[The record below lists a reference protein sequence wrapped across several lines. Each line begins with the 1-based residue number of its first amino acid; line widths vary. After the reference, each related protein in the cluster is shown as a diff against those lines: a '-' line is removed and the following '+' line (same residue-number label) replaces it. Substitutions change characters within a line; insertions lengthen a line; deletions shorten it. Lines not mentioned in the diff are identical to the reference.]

1 MAEKK
6 VFEIELKG
14 VDKEIERLVEL
25 QNEIKKTNAQL
36 KELSK
41 TEGKSDEEINQA
53 TADRAKYTKELIEQ
67 KAEMKALN
75 AAINNQVKAQSL
87 LNKENNAARG
97 SIEQLSLQLSRLKK
111 EYRELSKEER
121 EGAKGKELLNKIQAT
136 DKEVKSLDA
145 SMGNYQRNVGNYKSA
160 TEALGSAFTK
170 VAGVVGGVVV
180 AFRGFETVLKST
192 QQVGDQYAIV
202 IEKAKAATD
211 LFTRS
216 LLTDGLDFFARN
228 LEQVTAATK
237 RYTEVMDEMFEI
249 NNSISL
255 IEAKNRR
262 QLIDLELTIK
272 NTTLSIEERNKAY
285 KEWLALSEE
294 TYALREQAAEQA
306 LDATLEK
313 YAAGIGLLEGFSRD
327 AEGYLTEEGR
337 AQFEVVKKEIDDLL
351 TGYARLSKAQ
361 KDEMNTIKNNLI
373 ILEQGISATY
383 GVAYGMGSVNLIGT
397 TPRELKK
404 AKDVLSQ
411 YSDEMLRLGKI
422 WKQYNIS
429 NDDQI
434 QELVQAML
442 AYENA
447 TVAKVSENMRL
458 YSQGNI
464 LTGKQNA
471 VTVPIGLDTPAEV
484 VKQFEEE
491 YFATKPMIEQSLS
504 ATPIAIPLAPLVD
517 ATTNIADMLSQRTY
531 GELGIDNLWVK
542 LLGLDNTLYS
552 EEINAQ
558 IEEYSTML
566 KEGIVNIGTE
576 AWGAYLTARE
586 ESIDREMELEKKKND
601 ALADSEK
608 KALEGRL
615 AQGLI
620 SQKKYEK
627 ELAKIDEERAAKE
640 EALEREAFNRKK
652 RLNVSDALM
661 KGALALLDV
670 WKNYAGDPIGL
681 AIQLALTAA
690 GTGVQVAAIRNQK
703 FAKGGRIVGASHS
716 AGGVKGWLAGQNIEL
731 EGGEVVINKRS
742 AALFG
747 EELSAINSYNG
758 YGKKFARGGVLG
770 TEKYMP
776 APIPSLGGGGFN
788 YKDLGEA
795 INAAI
800 DSKLQTLRV
809 VVTEGDITTA
819 QHNVLRAQ
827 VAAEF

>member
-1 MAEKK
+1 MAETK
-6 VFEIELKG
+6 VYELKIEG
-14 VDKEIERLVEL
+14 VDMQINKLVEL
-25 QNEIKKTNAQL
+25 QDEIKQTNAQL

-41 TEGKSDEEINQA
+41 TEGKSDEEIKQNTQERIKLTKRLTDQKQELNKLNAEIRNNQKA
-53 TADRAKYTKELIEQ
+53 QQLATKE
-67 KAEMKALN
+67 AE
-75 AAINNQVKAQSL
+75 AA
-87 LNKENNAARG
+87 EG

-121 EGAKGKELLNKIQAT
+121 EGAKGRELLSKIQAT

-180 AFRGFETVLKST
+180 AFKGFEKVAMST
-192 QQVGDQYAIV
+192 QLVGDQLNITISQGKDAL
-202 IEKAKAATD
+202 D
-211 LFTRS
+211 LFTRA
-216 LLTDGLDFFARN
+216 LLTDGLGIFEGN
-228 LEQVTAATK
+228 LRRVVATAKEYA
-237 RYTEVMDEMFEI
+237 EIMDEMFERQ
-249 NNSISL
+249 NSVRL
-255 IEAKNRR
+255 IEAENAEE
-262 QLIDLELTIK
+262 LINLELQLK
-272 NTTLSIEERNKAY
+272 NTSLSYEQRMEAAERY
-285 KEWLALSEE
+285 RELSAE
-294 TYALREQAAEQA
+294 TYAIEKKMAEEANEAEAARFLASINLAESEKA
-306 LDATLEK
+306 NLDK
-313 YAAGIGLLEGFSRD
+313 
-327 AEGYLTEEGR
+327 
-337 AQFEVVKKEIDDLL
+337 LL
-351 TGYARLSKAQ
+351 TDYARLSDAQ
-361 KDEMNTIKNNLI
+361 KESM
-373 ILEQGISATY
+373 Y
-383 GVAYGMGSVNLIGT
+383 GVAELVKETNSIWGNKRNNARAELEELRKTQPEIVAMG
-397 TPRELKK
+397 ELW
-404 AKDVLSQ
+404 
-411 YSDEMLRLGKI
+411 Y
-422 WKQYNIS
+422 QYNLS
-429 NDDQI
+429 NDKATQRYVDT
-434 QELVQAML
+434 LVRAREAQS
-442 AYENA
+442 AYLRENKRIE
-447 TVAKVSENMRL
+447 TSINTISGQLE
-458 YSQGNI
+458 
-464 LTGKQNA
+464 KQNNPQGA
-471 VTVPIGLDTPAEV
+471 VAVPIGLDTPAEV
-484 VKQFEEE
+484 VKQFDEE

-504 ATPIAIPLAPLVD
+504 ASPIAIPLAPLVD
-517 ATTNIADMLSQRTY
+517 ATTNLADMLSKRTY

-615 AQGLI
+615 SQGLI
-620 SQKKYEK
+620 SQKKYED

-670 WKNYAGDPIGL
+670 WKNYAGNPIGL

-795 INAAI
+795 INTAI

>member
-25 QNEIKKTNAQL
+25 QDEIKKTNAEL
-36 KELSK
+36 KDLAK
-41 TEGKSDEEINQA
+41 TEAKGEEKTEQA
-53 TADRAKYTKELIEQ
+53 TAKRAELTKQLIEQ
-67 KAEMKALN
+67 KTEMKALS
-75 AAINNQVKAQSL
+75 AAINNQAKAQSL
-87 LNKENNAARG
+87 LNKENNAAEG

-121 EGAKGKELLNKIQAT
+121 KGAKGKELLDKIQAT
-136 DKEVKSLDA
+136 DREVKSLNM
-145 SMGNYQRNVGNYKSA
+145 SMGDYRDNVGNYKSA

-170 VAGVVGGVVV
+170 VAGIVGGVVV
-180 AFRGFETVLKST
+180 AFRGFETVLNST

-202 IEKAKAATD
+202 VGKAKSATD

-216 LLTDGLDFFARN
+216 LLTEGLSFFSRN
-228 LEQVTAATK
+228 LKEVTQAAENYI
-237 RYTEVMDEMFEI
+237 RVMDEAFEI
-249 NNSISL
+249 DNSIAL
-255 IEAKNRR
+255 IETKNRGA
-262 QLIDLELTIK
+262 LLDLELTMK
-272 NTTLSIEERNKAY
+272 NTTLTMEERNAAY
-285 KEWLALSEE
+285 QEWKKLAAEP
-294 TYALREQAAEQA
+294 YALKEAAALER
-306 LDATLEK
+306 LDATLEN
-313 YAAGIGLLEGFSRD
+313 YAAGVGLAEGFERD
-327 AEGYLTEEGR
+327 ATGRLTEAGR
-337 AQFEVVKKEIDDLL
+337 EAFEKVKKEIDDLV
-351 TGYARLSKAQ
+351 TNYAKLSEAE
-361 KDEMNTIKNNLI
+361 KDAMNEVANLYRTINQPIN
-373 ILEQGISATY
+373 ANY
-383 GVAYGMGSVNLIGT
+383 GVARGMGSADLTGVSQTQWENAT
-397 TPRELKK
+397 K
-404 AKDVLSQ
+404 ALAK
-411 YSDEMLRLGKI
+411 YSEEAQRAGRI
-422 WKQYNIS
+422 WAAYNIS
-429 NDDQI
+429 NDEQV
-434 QELVQAML
+434 QELTRAIIT
-442 AYENA
+442 YEESIFA
-447 TVAKVSENMRL
+447 LKEENKRIF
-458 YSQGNI
+458 SQGNV
-464 LTGKQNA
+464 LEGGVA
-471 VTVPIGLDTPAEV
+471 VPIGLDTPAEV

-504 ATPIAIPLAPLVD
+504 ASPIAIPLAPLVD
-517 ATTNIADMLSQRTY
+517 ATANLADMLSQRTY

-566 KEGIVNIGTE
+566 KEGIANIGTE

-703 FAKGGRIVGASHS
+703 FAKGGRIVGASH
-716 AGGVKGWLAGQNIEL
+716 AQGGVKGWLAGQNIEL

-758 YGKKFARGGVLG
+758 YGRKFARGGVLG

-795 INAAI
+795 INTAI

>member
-1 MAEKK
+1 MAETK
-6 VFEIELKG
+6 VYELKIEG
-14 VDKEIERLVEL
+14 VDMQINKLVEL
-25 QNEIKKTNAQL
+25 QDKIKQTNAQL

-41 TEGKSDEEINQA
+41 TEGKSEEQINKDTQERIKLTNTLTDQKQQLNKLNA
-53 TADRAKYTKELIEQ
+53 EIRNNQKAQQLATKE
-67 KAEMKALN
+67 AE
-75 AAINNQVKAQSL
+75 AA
-87 LNKENNAARG
+87 EG

-111 EYRELSKEER
+111 DYRELSKEER
-121 EGAKGKELLNKIQAT
+121 EGAKGRELLNKIQAT

-170 VAGVVGGVVV
+170 VAGIVGGVVV
-180 AFRGFETVLKST
+180 AFKGFEKVAMST
-192 QQVGDQYAIV
+192 QLVGDQLNITITQGKDV
-202 IEKAKAATD
+202 LD
-211 LFTRS
+211 LFTRA
-216 LLTDGLDFFARN
+216 LLTDGLGIFEGN
-228 LEQVTAATK
+228 LRRVVATAKEYA
-237 RYTEVMDEMFEI
+237 EIMDEMFERQ
-249 NNSISL
+249 NSVRL
-255 IEAKNRR
+255 IEAENAEE
-262 QLIDLELTIK
+262 LINLELQLK
-272 NTTLSIEERNKAY
+272 NTSLSYEQRMEAAERY
-285 KEWLALSEE
+285 RELSAE
-294 TYALREQAAEQA
+294 TYAIEKKMAEDANEAEAARFLSSINLAESEKA
-306 LDATLEK
+306 NLDK
-313 YAAGIGLLEGFSRD
+313 
-327 AEGYLTEEGR
+327 
-337 AQFEVVKKEIDDLL
+337 LL
-351 TGYARLSKAQ
+351 TDYARLSDTQ
-361 KDEMNTIKNNLI
+361 KEAM
-373 ILEQGISATY
+373 Y
-383 GVAYGMGSVNLIGT
+383 GVAELVKKSGSIWGNVRNKADDELDALRRTQPELVKMG
-397 TPRELKK
+397 ELW
-404 AKDVLSQ
+404 
-411 YSDEMLRLGKI
+411 Y
-422 WKQYNIS
+422 QYNLS
-429 NDDQI
+429 NDKATQRYVDT
-434 QELVQAML
+434 LVRAREAQS
-442 AYENA
+442 AYLRENKRIE
-447 TVAKVSENMRL
+447 TSINTISGQLE
-458 YSQGNI
+458 
-464 LTGKQNA
+464 KQNNPQGA
-471 VTVPIGLDTPAEV
+471 VAVPIGLDTPAEV
-484 VKQFEEE
+484 VKQFDEE

-504 ATPIAIPLAPLVD
+504 ASPIAIPLAPLVD
-517 ATTNIADMLSQRTY
+517 ATTSLADMLSQRTY

-615 AQGLI
+615 SQGLI

-627 ELAKIDEERAAKE
+627 ELAKIDEERAANE

-795 INAAI
+795 INTAI

>member
-1 MAEKK
+1 MQINK
-6 VFEIELKG
+6 
-14 VDKEIERLVEL
+14 LVEL
-25 QNEIKKTNAQL
+25 QDKIKQTNAQL

-41 TEGKSDEEINQA
+41 TEGKSEEQINKDTQERIKLTNTLTDQKQQLNKLNA
-53 TADRAKYTKELIEQ
+53 EIRNNQKAQQLATKE
-67 KAEMKALN
+67 AE
-75 AAINNQVKAQSL
+75 AA
-87 LNKENNAARG
+87 EG

-111 EYRELSKEER
+111 DYRELSKEER
-121 EGAKGKELLNKIQAT
+121 EGAKGRELLNKIQAT

-160 TEALGSAFTK
+160 TEALGSAFSK
-170 VAGVVGGVVV
+170 VAGIVGGVVV
-180 AFRGFETVLKST
+180 AFKGFEKVAMST
-192 QQVGDQYAIV
+192 QLVGDQLNITISQGKDAL
-202 IEKAKAATD
+202 D

-216 LLTDGLDFFARN
+216 LLTDGLGIFEGN
-228 LEQVTAATK
+228 LRRVVATAKEYAQ
-237 RYTEVMDEMFEI
+237 VMDEMFERQ
-249 NNSISL
+249 NSVRL
-255 IEAKNRR
+255 IEAENAEE
-262 QLIDLELTIK
+262 LINLELQLK
-272 NTTLSIEERNKAY
+272 NTSLSYEQRMEAAERY
-285 KEWLALSEE
+285 RELSAE
-294 TYALREQAAEQA
+294 TYAIEKKMAEDANEAEAARFLTSINLAESEKA
-306 LDATLEK
+306 NLDK
-313 YAAGIGLLEGFSRD
+313 
-327 AEGYLTEEGR
+327 
-337 AQFEVVKKEIDDLL
+337 LL
-351 TGYARLSKAQ
+351 TDYARLSDTQ
-361 KDEMNTIKNNLI
+361 KEAM
-373 ILEQGISATY
+373 Y
-383 GVAYGMGSVNLIGT
+383 GVAELVKKSGSIWGNVRNKADDELDALRRTQPELVKMGELWYQYNLSNDKAT
-397 TPRELKK
+397 QRYVDTLVRAREAQSAYLRENKRIETSINTISGQLEK
-404 AKDVLSQ
+404 QNNPQGAVVVPVGVGGPAVAAALAEEEINEVIQKINIDLAKDNSSV
-411 YSDEMLRLGKI
+411 GKI
-422 WKQYNIS
+422 G
-429 NDDQI
+429 
-434 QELVQAML
+434 V
-442 AYENA
+442 
-447 TVAKVSENMRL
+447 
-458 YSQGNI
+458 
-464 LTGKQNA
+464 
-471 VTVPIGLDTPAEV
+471 
-484 VKQFEEE
+484 
-491 YFATKPMIEQSLS
+491 
-504 ATPIAIPLAPLVD
+504 PLAPLVD
-517 ATTNIADMLSQRTY
+517 ATASLADMLSQRTY

-615 AQGLI
+615 SQGLI

-670 WKNYAGDPIGL
+670 WKNYAGNPIGL

-703 FAKGGRIVGASHS
+703 FAKGGRIVGVSHS

-795 INAAI
+795 INTAI
-800 DSKLQTLRV
+800 DNKLQTLRV
-809 VVTEGDITTA
+809 VVIEGDITTA
-819 QHNVLRAQ
+819 QHDVLRAQ

>member
-1 MAEKK
+1 MQINK
-6 VFEIELKG
+6 
-14 VDKEIERLVEL
+14 LVEL
-25 QNEIKKTNAQL
+25 QDEIKQINAQL

-41 TEGKSDEEINQA
+41 TEGKSKEQINKDTQERIKLTNTLTEQKQKLNKLNAEIRNNQKA
-53 TADRAKYTKELIEQ
+53 QQLATKE
-67 KAEMKALN
+67 AE
-75 AAINNQVKAQSL
+75 AA
-87 LNKENNAARG
+87 EG

-121 EGAKGKELLNKIQAT
+121 EGAKGRELLNKIQAT

-170 VAGVVGGVVV
+170 VAGIVGGVVV
-180 AFRGFETVLKST
+180 AFKGFETVLKST

-202 IEKAKAATD
+202 IEKAKSATD

-216 LLTDGLDFFARN
+216 LLTEGLSFFSRN
-228 LEQVTAATK
+228 LKEVTQAAENYIK
-237 RYTEVMDEMFEI
+237 VMDEAFEI
-249 NNSISL
+249 DNSIAL
-255 IEAKNRR
+255 IETKNRGT
-262 QLIDLELTIK
+262 LLDLELTMK
-272 NTTLSIEERNKAY
+272 NTTLTMEQRNAAY
-285 KEWLALSEE
+285 QEWKKLAAEP
-294 TYALREQAAEQA
+294 YALKEAAALER

-313 YAAGIGLLEGFSRD
+313 YAAGVGLAEGFERD
-327 AEGYLTEEGR
+327 AKGKLTEAGR
-337 AQFEVVKKEIDDLL
+337 EAFEKVKKDIDDLV
-351 TGYARLSKAQ
+351 TNYAKLSEAEKDAMNEVANLYKTINQPINANYGKAR
-361 KDEMNTIKNNLI
+361 
-373 ILEQGISATY
+373 
-383 GVAYGMGSVNLIGT
+383 GMGSADLTGVSQTQWENATKALAGYSEEAQRSGRIWAAYNL
-397 TPRELKK
+397 
-404 AKDVLSQ
+404 
-411 YSDEMLRLGKI
+411 
-422 WKQYNIS
+422 S
-429 NDDQI
+429 NDEQI
-434 QELVQAML
+434 QELTRAIIT
-442 AYENA
+442 YEESTFA
-447 TVAKVSENMRL
+447 LKEENKRII
-458 YSQGNI
+458 SQGNV
-464 LTGKQNA
+464 LEGA
-471 VTVPIGLDTPAEV
+471 VVVPVGLGTPPEV
-484 VKQFEEE
+484 VKQFDEE

-504 ATPIAIPLAPLVD
+504 ASPIAIPLAPLVD
-517 ATTNIADMLSQRTY
+517 ATTSLADMLSQRTY

-586 ESIDREMELEKKKND
+586 ESIDRELELEKKKND

-615 AQGLI
+615 SQGLI

-640 EALEREAFNRKK
+640 EALERDAFNRKK

-670 WKNYAGDPIGL
+670 WKNYAGNPIGL

-795 INAAI
+795 INTAI

>member
-1 MAEKK
+1 MAETK
-6 VFEIELKG
+6 VYELKIEG
-14 VDKEIERLVEL
+14 VDMQINKLVEL
-25 QNEIKKTNAQL
+25 QDEIKQTNAQL

-41 TEGKSDEEINQA
+41 TEGKSDEEIKQNTQERIKLTKRLTDQKQELNKLNAEIRNNQKA
-53 TADRAKYTKELIEQ
+53 QQLATKE
-67 KAEMKALN
+67 AE
-75 AAINNQVKAQSL
+75 AA
-87 LNKENNAARG
+87 EG

-121 EGAKGKELLNKIQAT
+121 EGAKGRELLSKIQAT

-180 AFRGFETVLKST
+180 AFKVFEKVAMST
-192 QQVGDQYAIV
+192 QLVGDQLNITISQGKDAL
-202 IEKAKAATD
+202 D
-211 LFTRS
+211 LFTRA
-216 LLTDGLDFFARN
+216 LLTDGLGIFEGN
-228 LEQVTAATK
+228 LRRVVATAKEYA
-237 RYTEVMDEMFEI
+237 EIMDEMFERQ
-249 NNSISL
+249 NSVRL
-255 IEAKNRR
+255 IEAENAEE
-262 QLIDLELTIK
+262 LINLELQLK
-272 NTTLSIEERNKAY
+272 NTSLSYEQRMEAAERY
-285 KEWLALSEE
+285 RELSAE
-294 TYALREQAAEQA
+294 TYAIEKKMAEEANEAEAARFLASINLAESEKA
-306 LDATLEK
+306 NLDK
-313 YAAGIGLLEGFSRD
+313 
-327 AEGYLTEEGR
+327 
-337 AQFEVVKKEIDDLL
+337 LL
-351 TGYARLSKAQ
+351 TDYARLSDAQ
-361 KDEMNTIKNNLI
+361 KESM
-373 ILEQGISATY
+373 Y
-383 GVAYGMGSVNLIGT
+383 GVAELVKETNSIWGNKRNNARAELEELRKTQPEIVAMG
-397 TPRELKK
+397 ELW
-404 AKDVLSQ
+404 
-411 YSDEMLRLGKI
+411 Y
-422 WKQYNIS
+422 QYNLS
-429 NDDQI
+429 NDKATQRYVDT
-434 QELVQAML
+434 LVRAREAQS
-442 AYENA
+442 AYLRENKRIE
-447 TVAKVSENMRL
+447 TSINTISGQLE
-458 YSQGNI
+458 
-464 LTGKQNA
+464 KQNNPQGA
-471 VTVPIGLDTPAEV
+471 VAVPIGLDTPAEV
-484 VKQFEEE
+484 VKQFDEE

-504 ATPIAIPLAPLVD
+504 ASPIAIPLAPLVD
-517 ATTNIADMLSQRTY
+517 ATTNLADMLSKRTY

-615 AQGLI
+615 SQGLI
-620 SQKKYEK
+620 SQKKYED

-670 WKNYAGDPIGL
+670 WKNYAGNPIGL

-795 INAAI
+795 INTAI

>member
-1 MAEKK
+1 MAETK
-6 VFEIELKG
+6 VYELKIEG
-14 VDKEIERLVEL
+14 VDMQINKLVEL
-25 QNEIKKTNAQL
+25 QDKIKQTNAQL

-41 TEGKSDEEINQA
+41 TEGKSEEQINKDTQERIKLTNTLTDQKQQLNKLNA
-53 TADRAKYTKELIEQ
+53 EIRNNQKAQQLATKE
-67 KAEMKALN
+67 AE
-75 AAINNQVKAQSL
+75 AA
-87 LNKENNAARG
+87 EG

-121 EGAKGKELLNKIQAT
+121 EGAKGRELLNKIQAT

-160 TEALGSAFTK
+160 TEALGSAFSK
-170 VAGVVGGVVV
+170 VAGIVGGVVV
-180 AFRGFETVLKST
+180 AFKGFEKVAMST
-192 QQVGDQYAIV
+192 QLVGDQLNITISQGKDAL
-202 IEKAKAATD
+202 D

-216 LLTDGLDFFARN
+216 LLTDGLGIFEGN
-228 LEQVTAATK
+228 LRRVVATAKEYAQ
-237 RYTEVMDEMFEI
+237 VMDEMFERQ
-249 NNSISL
+249 NSVRL
-255 IEAKNRR
+255 IEAENAEE
-262 QLIDLELTIK
+262 LINLELQLK
-272 NTTLSIEERNKAY
+272 NTSLSYEQRMEAAERY
-285 KEWLALSEE
+285 RELSAE
-294 TYALREQAAEQA
+294 TYAIEKKMAEDANEAEAARFLASINLAESEKA
-306 LDATLEK
+306 NLDK
-313 YAAGIGLLEGFSRD
+313 
-327 AEGYLTEEGR
+327 
-337 AQFEVVKKEIDDLL
+337 LL
-351 TGYARLSKAQ
+351 TDYARLSDAQ
-361 KDEMNTIKNNLI
+361 KESMYNVADLIKKSGSIWGNVRNKADDELDALRRTQPEIVKMGELWYQYNLSNDKATQRYVDTLVRAREAQSAYLRENKRIETSINTISGQ
-373 ILEQGISATY
+373 LE
-383 GVAYGMGSVNLIGT
+383 
-397 TPRELKK
+397 
-404 AKDVLSQ
+404 
-411 YSDEMLRLGKI
+411 
-422 WKQYNIS
+422 
-429 NDDQI
+429 
-434 QELVQAML
+434 
-442 AYENA
+442 
-447 TVAKVSENMRL
+447 
-458 YSQGNI
+458 
-464 LTGKQNA
+464 KQNNPQGA
-471 VTVPIGLDTPAEV
+471 VAVPIGLDTPAEV

-504 ATPIAIPLAPLVD
+504 ASPIAIPLAPLVD
-517 ATTNIADMLSQRTY
+517 ATTSLADMLSQRTY

-552 EEINAQ
+552 EEINAK

-586 ESIDREMELEKKKND
+586 ESIDRELELEKKKND

-615 AQGLI
+615 SQGLI

-795 INAAI
+795 INLAM
-800 DSKLQTLRV
+800 DNKLKLVKVIV
-809 VVTEGDITTA
+809 VENDITTV
-819 QHNVLRAQ
+819 QHDVLRAQ
-827 VAAEF
+827 LAAQF

>member
-1 MAEKK
+1 MAAQEIITKIYKLK
-6 VFEIELKG
+6 VAGAENFAETL
-14 VDKEIERLVEL
+14 DAL
-25 QNEIKKTNAQL
+25 QANIANTNKQL
-36 KELSK
+36 KELNKEEKKAGQLTEEQTARRKELNESVINYNARLK
-41 TEGKSDEEINQA
+41 TLKAEIKNAEKA
-53 TADRAKYTKELIEQ
+53 TAALNTTNA
-67 KAEMKALN
+67 KAEGYYNELNESVKSLTKQYKA
-75 AAINNQVKAQSL
+75 
-87 LNKENNAARG
+87 
-97 SIEQLSLQLSRLKK
+97 
-111 EYRELSKEER
+111 LSKEEL
-121 EGAKGKELLNKIQAT
+121 EGAKGKEILTKLQAQK
-136 DKEVKSLDA
+136 KELKELDA

-160 TEALGSAFTK
+160 TEGLGSAFTK

-180 AFRGFETVLKST
+180 AFRGFEAVMNST
-192 QQVGDQYAIV
+192 NMRGDQLAMT
-202 IEKAKAATD
+202 IEKGRAATD
-211 LFTRS
+211 LFMRS
-216 LLTDGLDFFARN
+216 LMTEGLDFFARN
-228 LEQVTAATK
+228 LRNVVKAAEEYK
-237 RYTEVMDEMFEI
+237 NALDQATEV
-249 NNSISL
+249 NYSIRL
-255 IEAKNRR
+255 IEAQNTE
-262 QLIDLELTIK
+262 ELARLQIVMRDVNK
-272 NTTLSIEERNKAY
+272 SYEERNQAAQRY
-285 KEWLALSEE
+285 IELSKE
-294 TYALREQAAEQA
+294 TYQLRADNAQYINEQAANSFFSSIGYEGSKA
-306 LDATLEK
+306 TADA
-313 YAAGIGLLEGFSRD
+313 
-327 AEGYLTEEGR
+327 YLTEYARYTQAQRDELDRLKGVFDNLDSVWGNRRNKAR
-337 AQFEVVKKEIDDLL
+337 AELEELRRTNEEFYNLAEFWYKYDLSSGEAIDDYVESLINAREAQGAFNESERRVL
-351 TGYARLSKAQ
+351 T
-361 KDEMNTIKNNLI
+361 T
-373 ILEQGISATY
+373 
-383 GVAYGMGSVNLIGT
+383 VNSIQ
-397 TPRELKK
+397 
-404 AKDVLSQ
+404 SQ
-411 YSDEMLRLGKI
+411 LNKE
-422 WKQYNIS
+422 
-429 NDDQI
+429 
-434 QELVQAML
+434 
-442 AYENA
+442 
-447 TVAKVSENMRL
+447 
-458 YSQGNI
+458 
-464 LTGKQNA
+464 QNA
-471 VTVPIGLDTPAEV
+471 VTVPIGVGDPAIAAALA
-484 VKQFEEE
+484 EEE
-491 YFATKPMIEQSLS
+491 INEVIQKINIDLAKDNDSVGKIGV
-504 ATPIAIPLAPLVD
+504 PLAPLVD
-517 ATTNIADMLSQRTY
+517 ATTSLADMLSQRTY

-615 AQGLI
+615 SQGLI

-640 EALEREAFNRKK
+640 EALERAAFNRKK

-690 GTGVQVAAIRNQK
+690 GTGVQVAAIQNQK

-776 APIPSLGGGGFN
+776 APIPTLGGGGFN

-795 INAAI
+795 INTAI